1 MNLLNGASYLI
12 WIDVTTSLTAERGLD
27 YRPIVCGVSNGFGM
41 DIESISTRNKCDGGY
56 DQSEGGYLSWSFD
69 MDGFAVGLKMADKI
83 AKANF
88 QEVALLALNKTEF
101 WAKMEDLG
109 TTITREGKVRI
120 TSYRETADLDSPYS
134 FTANFIGIGKPILE
148 ENIIKV
154 LLSTDDTGTAI
165 VNDGNNNLIDTK
177 NGI

>member
-1 MNLLNGASYLI
+1 MNLLNGTAYLI
-12 WIDVTTSLTAERGLD
+12 WIDVTTALTAERGLD

-56 DQSEGGYLSWSFD
+56 DQSKGGYLSWSFD

-88 QEVALLALNKTEF
+88 QEIALLALNKTEF
-101 WAKMEDLG
+101 WAKMEDLE
-109 TTITREGKVRI
+109 TSITREGKVRI
-120 TSYRETADLDSPYS
+120 TQYRETADLDSPYS

-148 ENIIKV
+148 TNIFKTV
-154 LLSTDDTGTAI
+154 LATDST
-165 VNDGNNNLIDTK
+165 VLELVQDGNNNLIETADG
-177 NGI
+177 N

>member
-1 MNLLNGASYLI
+1 MNLLNGTSYLI

-56 DQSEGGYLSWSFD
+56 DQSKGGYLSWSFD

-88 QEVALLALNKTEF
+88 QEIALLALNKAEF
-101 WAKMEDLG
+101 WAKMEDLE
-109 TTITREGKVRI
+109 TSITREGKVRI

-148 ENIIKV
+148 TNIIKV
-154 LLSTDDTGTAI
+154 LLSTSDNGEVI
-165 VNDGNNNLIDTK
+165 LNDGKNNLIDTK
-177 NGI
+177 NGN